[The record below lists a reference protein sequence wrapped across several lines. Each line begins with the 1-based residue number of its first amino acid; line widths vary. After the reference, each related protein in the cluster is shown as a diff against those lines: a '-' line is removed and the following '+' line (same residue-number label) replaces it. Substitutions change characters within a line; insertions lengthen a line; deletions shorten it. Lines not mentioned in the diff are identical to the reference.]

1 MVSSS
6 SNHHHHPLVGLVDA
20 ALDDDDAVP
29 TVKGDVYAFGIILYE
44 IMGRKGPWGV
54 EDMTRE
60 QLGGK

>member
-1 MVSSS
+1 MISTRAGVV
-6 SNHHHHPLVGLVDA
+6 VGLVDA

-29 TVKGDVYAFGIILYE
+29 TAKGDVYAFGIILYE

-60 QLGGK
+60 QLGGT